1 MMRDGTLISNS
12 NLDFGTVDN
21 LLSLTVDGENARPVN
36 STVEVEV
43 TFELFLKILQMRHT
57 VVSLH

>member
-1 MMRDGTLISNS
+1 MLISNS

-43 TFELFLKILQMRHT
+43 AFELFLKILQMRHT

>member
-1 MMRDGTLISNS
+1 MMRDGMLISNS

-21 LLSLTVDGENARPVN
+21 LLSLTVDGENTRPVH

-43 TFELFLKILQMRHT
+43 AFELFLKILQMWHT
-57 VVSLH
+57 VVSLQ